1 MLSYAGAE
9 LEVGMEHSG
18 ERQRYR
24 LSGFSGILQGAHSVL
39 AYLEVDVGCR
49 Q

>member
-24 LSGFSGILQGAHSVL
+24 LLLFSESLQGAHSVL
-39 AYLEVDVGCR
+39 AYLEIDVSRR

>member
-9 LEVGMEHSG
+9 LEVGMEHGG

-24 LSGFSGILQGAHSVL
+24 LSVFSGIFEGGVHISKP
-39 AYLEVDVGCR
+39 
-49 Q
+49 